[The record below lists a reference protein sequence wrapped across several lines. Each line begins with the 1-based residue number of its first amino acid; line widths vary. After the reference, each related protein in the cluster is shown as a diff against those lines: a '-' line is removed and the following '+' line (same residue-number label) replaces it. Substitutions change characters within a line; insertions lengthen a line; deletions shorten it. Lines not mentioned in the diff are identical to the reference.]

1 MVWWSTWTTHGLA
14 PLVLTRI
21 VTGPSLAFTCPER
34 LDKSNKYKCGGC
46 SREVRALKQFSIYN
60 APNMLLVHLKRFR
73 PGFFGKVNK
82 FIEFGTS
89 LELQLCLSR
98 GCVERQASPEYDLYA
113 VVVHIDMYNISS
125 FGHYVCYVRT
135 ESGDWFLTNDASVT
149 NVPEEE
155 VLKQNAYMLLY
166 KRRVPRVWE
175 VMTEAEVAEE
185 AEHAASA
192 AGTASA
198 SAAASGD
205 DDMLPPRRSL
215 SAALA
220 DPTSADS
227 CFYDE
232 IDGDDDDVNSDDP
245 SPSADPP
252 AAPAGPQMCN
262 GGCGFFAGE
271 DQQGM
276 CSKCFTTAFPDLAK
290 AAAAVKATQQA
301 AKARAEKEEKI
312 RKAVRLAQKQRD
324 AVAAAKPKQQ
334 ASGTSMKRVPTRST
348 KVGRNDPCPCGSK
361 KKYKNCHGKV

>member
-220 DPTSADS
+220 DPTSAGINQDTKS
-227 CFYDE
+227 LPHTSKSQAGSSPAHRSYGLCCFSSLARQHHYRQQLMSRTASTRQRCQE
-232 IDGDDDDVNSDDP
+232 
-245 SPSADPP
+245 
-252 AAPAGPQMCN
+252 
-262 GGCGFFAGE
+262 E
-271 DQQGM
+271 DQ
-276 CSKCFTTAFPDLAK
+276 
-290 AAAAVKATQQA
+290 
-301 AKARAEKEEKI
+301 
-312 RKAVRLAQKQRD
+312 
-324 AVAAAKPKQQ
+324 
-334 ASGTSMKRVPTRST
+334 
-348 KVGRNDPCPCGSK
+348 
-361 KKYKNCHGKV
+361 